1 MTRREDRGFTTRA
14 IHVRRPPTEQE
25 TPSVPIFQTSTFRFE
40 TSEDYTDTIS
50 FRRPGYTYTRGYGNP
65 TLFAFEQAM
74 ADLEGTESAFSFS
87 SGMAAIHA
95 LVTTFASA
103 GDRIVAST
111 DLYGGTYSLFTTV
124 LPRFGITVD
133 LVPPNDFD
141 AVRDKLDGAA
151 LFYAETIAN
160 PTASVAD
167 LPALGRL
174 CADAGVPAAVDNTF
188 ATPYLCR
195 PAEHGFRF
203 VVHSATKFIG
213 GHNDLTG
220 GVVCTDED
228 GMRRLRE
235 TAIEVGGTMAPLE
248 AWLSLRGLVT
258 LELRMRRHSESAQRI
273 AEHLEAHEKVER
285 VWYPGLASHPDRDVA
300 RRLLPRGCGGVLSF
314 EVRGGVEG
322 GMRLCD
328 SLELIWI
335 ATSLGG
341 AHSLVG
347 HAASTT
353 HRQMDPD
360 ARRAAGIADGL
371 VRLSVGL
378 EDAEDLIDDL
388 DRALEHVAGAD
399 DSRGERERASVR
411 PLGSA

>member
-1 MTRREDRGFTTRA
+1 VTRRDDLGFATRA
-14 IHVRRPPTEQE
+14 IHVPRPPTEQE
-25 TPSVPIFQTSTFRFE
+25 TPSVPIFQTSTFRFD
-40 TSEDYTDTIS
+40 TSEDYAETIA

-65 TLFAFEQAM
+65 TLFAFEQTM
-74 ADLEGTESAFSFS
+74 ADLEETESAFSFS

-95 LVTTFASA
+95 LVTTLASA

-111 DLYGGTYSLFTTV
+111 DLYGGAYSLFTKV
-124 LPRFGITVD
+124 LPRFGVTVD
-133 LVPPNDFD
+133 LVAPNDLD
-141 AVRDKLDGAA
+141 AVRAKLDGAS
-151 LFYAETIAN
+151 LFYVETIAN

-167 LPALGRL
+167 LDALGAI
-174 CADAGVPAAVDNTF
+174 CADAGVPSAVDNTF
-188 ATPYLCR
+188 ASPYLCT
-195 PAEHGFRF
+195 PSAYGFDY
-203 VVHSATKFIG
+203 VLHSTTKFIG

-220 GVVCTDED
+220 GVVCTTED

-235 TAIEVGGTMAPLE
+235 TAIDVGGTMAPLE

-258 LELRMRRHSESAQRI
+258 LELRMRRHTDS
-273 AEHLEAHEKVER
+273 
-285 VWYPGLASHPDRDVA
+285 A

-314 EVRGGVEG
+314 EVEGGVEAG
-322 GMRLCD
+322 VRLCD
-328 SLELIWI
+328 ALELVWI

-353 HRQMDPD
+353 HRQMDPE

-378 EDAEDLIDDL
+378 EDPDDLIADL
-388 DRALEHVAGAD
+388 DRALERAGGSGG
-399 DSRGERERASVR
+399 SRSERERASVSSPR
-411 PLGSA
+411 ER